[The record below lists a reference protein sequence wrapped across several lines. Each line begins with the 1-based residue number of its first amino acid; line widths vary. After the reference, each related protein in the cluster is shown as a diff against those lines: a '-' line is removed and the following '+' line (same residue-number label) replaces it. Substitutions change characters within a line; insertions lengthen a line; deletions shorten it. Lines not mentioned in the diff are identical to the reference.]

1 MDRRV
6 DKYPTIQAYAADD
19 GYRGTA
25 VQHAQT
31 QQGRFLE
38 VVVGLTGPYV
48 PMAKRWVVYR
58 TFGWMPHSR
67 RLAQDYEIIPG
78 NSENMVRISRVKIM
92 LEKLI

>member
-19 GYRGTA
+19 SYRGTA

-48 PMAKRWVVYR
+48 PMAKR
-58 TFGWMPHSR
+58 
-67 RLAQDYEIIPG
+67 
-78 NSENMVRISRVKIM
+78 
-92 LEKLI
+92 